1 MIQVRDRVDWA
12 GGSGPRDS
20 RGVPHRLHQ
29 PLLQACPQAGGQ
41 GYDEGGQQ
49 RAGNHLLR
57 YFAIFRCCCCM
68 LLHAADAEAAL
79 QYLQSAR
86 IRTRD

>member
-41 GYDEGGQQ
+41 GHDEGGQQ
-49 RAGNHLLR
+49 RAGNHFLR
-57 YFAIFRCCCCM
+57 
-68 LLHAADAEAAL
+68 
-79 QYLQSAR
+79 
-86 IRTRD
+86 